1 MKATPKTMLRV
12 DTTEVQTLAHQMK
25 DFFTPKQLQGV
36 MGRAFKRTG
45 QQVRT
50 MVAREIRNDY
60 QVNYGYALHSIGL
73 PRIKGGEGIQCVM
86 PVVNARKKIAR
97 AGGSHFF
104 KAVARSS
111 TSGRKMSAKRFRA
124 VGARG
129 GYAVQAAVLKSGM
142 SSLPGSGENAHF
154 MVSSGSSEGKVYAHK
169 GDGSTYMAQQTYR
182 RKDGSV
188 KTYKVK
194 KASIRPA
201 VGIGV
206 PQMPMNRSAD
216 TIQAKAQDIL
226 LKRTLHEA
234 ERELEK
240 MAKK

>member
-1 MKATPKTMLRV
+1 MKGAPKTMLRI
-12 DTTEVQTLAHQMK
+12 DTTPVQQITKQLK
-25 DFFTPKQLQGV
+25 DFFEPKQIGQI

-50 MVAREIRNDY
+50 MVAREIRQDY
-60 QVNYGYALHSIGL
+60 KVDYGYALHSIGL
-73 PRIKGGEGIQCVM
+73 PQFRSGDGIQSVM
-86 PVVNARKKIAR
+86 PVSNARKKIAR

-111 TSGRKMSAKRFRA
+111 KTGRKITAKRFQA
-124 VGARG
+124 MGARG

-142 SSLPGSGENAHF
+142 SGLPASGDNAHF
-154 MVSSGSSEGKVYAHK
+154 MVSSGAKEGNVYAKK
-169 GDGSTYMAQQTYR
+169 GDGSTYMATQTYR
-182 RKDGSV
+182 AKDGSV

-216 TIQAKAQDIL
+216 TIQKKAQEIL
-226 LKRTLHEA
+226 IKRTLHEA

-240 MAKK
+240 MKK